1 MHLSPGQAACTA
13 ILPGTTIRHTQVVW
27 ASLRRRVFRTCRW
40 ARPATSSAVV
50 SSKVLVAFRGRG
62 GAEYAGGAP
71 ASHEGRQWSVVYSVA
86 SNPLT
91 LSFEVTRD
99 RARAFS
105 GLKYYEPRHVLVQLR
120 NTELAI
126 ARRTD
131 LPDAVKHLR
140 TQELKHLREL
150 REACLFCYGWSQI
163 DGQSFDVAHAEAQD
177 YDTVA
182 SWRSDDHLHFAPI
195 QIKEVVPAN
204 LNRHTSVQA
213 IVNKLSRYVDSADL
227 TVVIHLN
234 RSTPFSPATL
244 VVPPLKIAALW
255 VFGALNAEQ
264 TRWAI
269 WGNFLETLRWGEFA
283 YPEQ

>member
-1 MHLSPGQAACTA
+1 M
-13 ILPGTTIRHTQVVW
+13 R
-27 ASLRRRVFRTCRW
+27 AS
-40 ARPATSSAVV
+40 S
-50 SSKVLVAFRGRG
+50 
-62 GAEYAGGAP
+62 GALFTP
-71 ASHEGRQWSVVYSVA
+71 PHP
-86 SNPLT
+86 NPFT
-91 LSFEVTRD
+91 PSFEVTRD
-99 RARAFS
+99 RARDFFE
-105 GLKYYEPRHVLVQLR
+105 LKYYDPRYVLVQLR
-120 NTELAI
+120 KTELAI

-177 YDTVA
+177 YDYDAVA
-182 SWRSDDHLHFAPI
+182 SWQSDDHLHFAPI

-204 LNRHTSVQA
+204 LNRHASVQG
-213 IVNKLSRYVDSADL
+213 IVNKLSKYVDSEDL

-234 RSTPFSPATL
+234 RSTPFSPADL

-255 VFGALNAEQ
+255 VFGALDAEQ

-269 WGNFLETLRWGEFA
+269 WGNFLETPRWGEFS
-283 YPEQ
+283 YPQ